1 MSYDEDCNDLLAKE
15 PRQQLKLNYNSGITE
30 EDNLS
35 TTKPYVI
42 SKSLVVTAYKLVK
55 ANKGAAG
62 VDQQTL
68 GDFDLNLK
76 DNLYKI
82 WSYGQILCMR

>member
-1 MSYDEDCNDLLAKE
+1 M
-15 PRQQLKLNYNSGITE
+15 
-30 EDNLS
+30 S

-42 SKSLVVTAYKLVK
+42 SKSLVVTAYELVK

-62 VDQQTL
+62 VDKQTL
-68 GDFDLNLK
+68 DDFNLNLK

-82 WSYGQILCMR
+82 WNRISSGSYLPPSLQELTL